1 MTSLDKNEV
10 YSAYS
15 DGYLTEAEAASLL
28 EYINFSFNEGVVSA
42 VKTAKAEK
50 DLMKN
55 DDLKKKIEDK
65 INNSKNTFSLE
76 DMEKEFGD
84 DNKNESSY
92 TEGVLNGMR
101 ILKAKN
107 AMKRVEKSKQKLL
120 DEIRALKA
128 KRDKLKI
135 DADNTAHNMMGG
147 IKAKNLEIK
156 VNHVNNQI
164 KKKLMEYNKLKAQT
178 TSIDDEVISSEE

>member
-15 DGYLTEAEAASLL
+15 DGYLTEAETASLI
-28 EYINFSFNEGVVSA
+28 EYIDSE
-42 VKTAKAEK
+42 
-50 DLMKN
+50 
-55 DDLKKKIEDK
+55 
-65 INNSKNTFSLE
+65 
-76 DMEKEFGD
+76 
-84 DNKNESSY
+84 NESSY

-147 IKAKNLEIK
+147 IKARNLEMK

-178 TSIDDEVISSEE
+178 TSIDDEVISSED

>member
-15 DGYLTEAEAASLL
+15 DGYLTEAEAASLI
-28 EYINFSFNEGVVSA
+28 EYINSE
-42 VKTAKAEK
+42 
-50 DLMKN
+50 
-55 DDLKKKIEDK
+55 
-65 INNSKNTFSLE
+65 
-76 DMEKEFGD
+76 
-84 DNKNESSY
+84 NESSY

-178 TSIDDEVISSEE
+178 TSIDDEITSSEE

>member
-15 DGYLTEAEAASLL
+15 DGYLTEAETASLI
-28 EYINFSFNEGVVSA
+28 EYIDSE
-42 VKTAKAEK
+42 
-50 DLMKN
+50 
-55 DDLKKKIEDK
+55 
-65 INNSKNTFSLE
+65 
-76 DMEKEFGD
+76 
-84 DNKNESSY
+84 NESSY
-92 TEGVLNGMR
+92 TEGVLNGVR

-147 IKAKNLEIK
+147 IKARNLEMK

-178 TSIDDEVISSEE
+178 TSIDDEITSSEE

>member
-15 DGYLTEAEAASLL
+15 DGYLTEAEAASLI
-28 EYINFSFNEGVVSA
+28 EYIDSE
-42 VKTAKAEK
+42 
-50 DLMKN
+50 
-55 DDLKKKIEDK
+55 
-65 INNSKNTFSLE
+65 
-76 DMEKEFGD
+76 
-84 DNKNESSY
+84 NESSY
-92 TEGVLNGMR
+92 TEGVLNGVR

-147 IKAKNLEIK
+147 IKARNLEIK

>member
-28 EYINFSFNEGVVSA
+28 EYINSE
-42 VKTAKAEK
+42 
-50 DLMKN
+50 
-55 DDLKKKIEDK
+55 
-65 INNSKNTFSLE
+65 
-76 DMEKEFGD
+76 
-84 DNKNESSY
+84 NESSY

-147 IKAKNLEIK
+147 IKSRNLEIK
-156 VNHVNNQI
+156 VNHVNSQI

>member
-28 EYINFSFNEGVVSA
+28 EYIDSE
-42 VKTAKAEK
+42 T
-50 DLMKN
+50 
-55 DDLKKKIEDK
+55 
-65 INNSKNTFSLE
+65 
-76 DMEKEFGD
+76 
-84 DNKNESSY
+84 ESSY

-147 IKAKNLEIK
+147 IKARNLEIK

-178 TSIDDEVISSEE
+178 TSIDDEITSSEE

>member
-28 EYINFSFNEGVVSA
+28 EYIDSE
-42 VKTAKAEK
+42 
-50 DLMKN
+50 
-55 DDLKKKIEDK
+55 
-65 INNSKNTFSLE
+65 
-76 DMEKEFGD
+76 
-84 DNKNESSY
+84 NESSY

-147 IKAKNLEIK
+147 IKARNLEIK

-178 TSIDDEVISSEE
+178 TSIDDEITSSEE

>member
-15 DGYLTEAEAASLL
+15 DGYLTEAETASLI
-28 EYINFSFNEGVVSA
+28 EYIDSE
-42 VKTAKAEK
+42 
-50 DLMKN
+50 
-55 DDLKKKIEDK
+55 
-65 INNSKNTFSLE
+65 
-76 DMEKEFGD
+76 
-84 DNKNESSY
+84 NESSY

-147 IKAKNLEIK
+147 IKARNLEMK

-178 TSIDDEVISSEE
+178 TSIDDEITSSEE

>member
-1 MTSLDKNEV
+1 MKSGDLQQPLLNTINKIKNQVSL
-10 YSAYS
+10 S
-15 DGYLTEAEAASLL
+15 D
-28 EYINFSFNEGVVSA
+28 
-42 VKTAKAEK
+42 
-50 DLMKN
+50 
-55 DDLKKKIEDK
+55 
-65 INNSKNTFSLE
+65 LE
-76 DMEKEFGD
+76 DD
-84 DNKNESSY
+84 DDDDDSDKKTESSY
-92 TEGVLNGMR
+92 TEGVLNGVR

-147 IKAKNLEIK
+147 IKARNLEMK

-178 TSIDDEVISSEE
+178 TSIDDEITSSEE

>member
-1 MTSLDKNEV
+1 MASLDKNEV

-15 DGYLTEAEAASLL
+15 DGYLTEAETASLI
-28 EYINFSFNEGVVSA
+28 EYIDSE
-42 VKTAKAEK
+42 
-50 DLMKN
+50 
-55 DDLKKKIEDK
+55 
-65 INNSKNTFSLE
+65 
-76 DMEKEFGD
+76 
-84 DNKNESSY
+84 NESSY
-92 TEGVLNGMR
+92 TEGVLNGVR

-147 IKAKNLEIK
+147 IKARNLEMK

-178 TSIDDEVISSEE
+178 TSIDDEITSSEE

>member
-28 EYINFSFNEGVVSA
+28 EYIDS
-42 VKTAKAEK
+42 
-50 DLMKN
+50 D
-55 DDLKKKIEDK
+55 
-65 INNSKNTFSLE
+65 
-76 DMEKEFGD
+76 
-84 DNKNESSY
+84 NESSY

-147 IKAKNLEIK
+147 IKARNLEMK
-156 VNHVNNQI
+156 VNHINNQI

-178 TSIDDEVISSEE
+178 TSIDDEIVSSEE

>member
-28 EYINFSFNEGVVSA
+28 KYINSE
-42 VKTAKAEK
+42 
-50 DLMKN
+50 
-55 DDLKKKIEDK
+55 
-65 INNSKNTFSLE
+65 
-76 DMEKEFGD
+76 
-84 DNKNESSY
+84 NESSY

-147 IKAKNLEIK
+147 IKARNLEIK
-156 VNHVNNQI
+156 VNHVNSQI

>member
-1 MTSLDKNEV
+1 MTSLDKKEV
-10 YSAYS
+10 HSAYS

-28 EYINFSFNEGVVSA
+28 EYINSE
-42 VKTAKAEK
+42 
-50 DLMKN
+50 
-55 DDLKKKIEDK
+55 
-65 INNSKNTFSLE
+65 
-76 DMEKEFGD
+76 
-84 DNKNESSY
+84 NESSY

-147 IKAKNLEIK
+147 IKARNLEIK

>member
-1 MTSLDKNEV
+1 MASLDKNEV

-15 DGYLTEAEAASLL
+15 DGYLTEAETASLI
-28 EYINFSFNEGVVSA
+28 EYIDSE
-42 VKTAKAEK
+42 
-50 DLMKN
+50 
-55 DDLKKKIEDK
+55 
-65 INNSKNTFSLE
+65 
-76 DMEKEFGD
+76 
-84 DNKNESSY
+84 NESSY

-147 IKAKNLEIK
+147 IKARNLEMK

-178 TSIDDEVISSEE
+178 TSIDDEITSSEE